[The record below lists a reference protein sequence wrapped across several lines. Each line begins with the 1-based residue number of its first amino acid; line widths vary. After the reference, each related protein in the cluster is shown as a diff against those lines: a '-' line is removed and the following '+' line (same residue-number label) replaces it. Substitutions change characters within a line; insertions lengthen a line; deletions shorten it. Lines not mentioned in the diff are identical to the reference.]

1 MRYKKMNCS
10 KECLLLVINN
20 LRRKMIVNGISEGL
34 NSLKTVQLSQRLDKV
49 IYKLQKL
56 HDSNK

>member
-1 MRYKKMNCS
+1 MNCS